1 MSVDERHADP
11 FVLDQP
17 PTLAQRLG
25 RAEAFGGFYGHS
37 ISRRRLLVKRGF
49 DLVLASIGLVVASP
63 LLAAI
68 AIAIKVESPG
78 PVFFRQRRY
87 GLHRNVFMIWKFRSM
102 EHTGA
107 DTPFRQ
113 ASPDDE
119 RVTRVGRFLRRTNLD
134 ELPQLL
140 NVLNGTMSLVGPRP
154 HPTSL
159 DEANEMLFAG
169 YDGRF
174 AVKPGITGWAQVNG
188 FRGATIT
195 DEAMKG
201 RIEHDLF
208 YVEHCS
214 LWIDLKILL
223 LTFFSAKSFENAY

>member
-11 FVLDQP
+11 FVIDQP
-17 PTLAQRLG
+17 PTLAPRLG
-25 RAEAFGGFYGHS
+25 RGEAFGRLYGHS
-37 ISRRRLLVKRGF
+37 ISRRRLLVKRSF
-49 DLVLASIGLVVASP
+49 DLVLASIGLVVVSP

-87 GLHRNVFMIWKFRSM
+87 GLHRSVFMIWKFRSM

-174 AVKPGITGWAQVNG
+174 MVKPGITGWAQVNG

-214 LWIDLKILL
+214 LWTDVKILL